1 MKTQKH
7 QILATLIESRWA
19 RSGLTPAIVSLR
31 HLAALSQEEQ
41 VLWAYPEI
49 QKLREPGA

>member
-7 QILATLIESRWA
+7 QILATLIESRWE
-19 RSGLTPAIVSLR
+19 RSDLTQAIVSLR
-31 HLAALSQEEQ
+31 DLAALSQEEQ